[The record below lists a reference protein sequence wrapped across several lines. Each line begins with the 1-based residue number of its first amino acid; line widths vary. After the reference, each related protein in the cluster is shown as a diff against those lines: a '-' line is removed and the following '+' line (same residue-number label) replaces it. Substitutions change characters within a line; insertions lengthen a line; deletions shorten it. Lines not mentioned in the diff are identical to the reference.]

1 MFINDILNLLFIYLN
16 FLSFIF
22 TKTCFLKVII
32 SFYVKND
39 SDFENSNLLRQLY
52 YKFILI

>member
-1 MFINDILNLLFIYLN
+1 MFINDILNLLFMYLN

-39 SDFENSNLLRQLY
+39 SDFENSNLLRQ
-52 YKFILI
+52 